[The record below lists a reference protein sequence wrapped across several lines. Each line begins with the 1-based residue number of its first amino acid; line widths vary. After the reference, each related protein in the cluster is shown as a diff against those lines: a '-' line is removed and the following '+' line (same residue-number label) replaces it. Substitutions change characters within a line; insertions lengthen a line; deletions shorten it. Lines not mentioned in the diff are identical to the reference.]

1 MSVQPAAVAVNPSF
15 MPAWSTT
22 ATPDW
27 VFDDVAPELTEAP
40 LKALLYIVRRTSG
53 FRKLADAI
61 SLSQFQHGITT
72 RDGRQ
77 LDKGA
82 GIKNRTVLLRALDEL
97 EARGIIGHQDALRDD
112 GGHATTVY
120 YLLGPGQGG
129 GAAAAPPPLSD
140 GAGGVVRQPHHPLVR
155 QPHPQQTDVP
165 TNRKIERLV
174 PPTPANARVRGN
186 EDAADAEAG
195 PRAGDPAPGVAGT
208 APAPAPATPPQ
219 RRIDADYQALAGPI
233 AALVERLGDGA
244 QPWASVSRAYGLM
257 TRAGLDVP
265 TFLALL
271 AEAELLMRPSLGHI
285 EKPMAY
291 LFRVVESLIQQGD
304 PPQPPRA
311 RTRPHSSPT
320 SPASPR
326 PQQTADAWGQVRA
339 ALAEV
344 LTPENYARWFAPTRQ
359 VQYSDGALTV
369 AVPDAFHLKW
379 LDERLRSKIEACAG
393 RALPGTQVLFIMEPR
408 A

>member
-1 MSVQPAAVAVNPSF
+1 MSVQPAAASVNPSF

-129 GAAAAPPPLSD
+129 GAAAAPPPS
-140 GAGGVVRQPHHPLVR
+140 AAAAP
-155 QPHPQQTDVP
+155 T
-165 TNRKIERLV
+165 TNRRTNKQEDRKIGAPYPRKRAF
-174 PPTPANARVRGN
+174 PGCDYHWTRIVR
-186 EDAADAEAG
+186 
-195 PRAGDPAPGVAGT
+195 
-208 APAPAPATPPQ
+208 
-219 RRIDADYQALAGPI
+219 
-233 AALVERLGDGA
+233 
-244 QPWASVSRAYGLM
+244 
-257 TRAGLDVP
+257 
-265 TFLALL
+265 
-271 AEAELLMRPSLGHI
+271 
-285 EKPMAY
+285 
-291 LFRVVESLIQQGD
+291 
-304 PPQPPRA
+304 
-311 RTRPHSSPT
+311 
-320 SPASPR
+320 
-326 PQQTADAWGQVRA
+326 
-339 ALAEV
+339 
-344 LTPENYARWFAPTRQ
+344 
-359 VQYSDGALTV
+359 
-369 AVPDAFHLKW
+369 
-379 LDERLRSKIEACAG
+379 
-393 RALPGTQVLFIMEPR
+393 
-408 A
+408 

>member
-1 MSVQPAAVAVNPSF
+1 MSVQSAAASVNPSCT
-15 MPAWSTT
+15 PAWSTT

-27 VFDDVAPELTEAP
+27 LFDEVAPDLAKAP
-40 LKALLYIVRRTSG
+40 LKVLLYIVRRTSG
-53 FRKLADAI
+53 FRKSADAI
-61 SLSQFQHGITT
+61 SLNQFQHGIVT

-77 LDKGA
+77 LDKGC
-82 GIKNRTVLLRALDEL
+82 GVTNRTALLGALDDL
-97 EARGIIGHQDALRDD
+97 EARGIIAHQDALHAD
-112 GGHATTVY
+112 GGNATTIY

-129 GAAAAPPPLSD
+129 GAVSAPPPVRQD
-140 GAGGVVRQPHHPLVR
+140 ARGGVQLAHPPGVQLA
-155 QPHPQQTDVP
+155 HPQQTDVP
-165 TNRKIERLV
+165 TNRQIERLV
-174 PPTPANARVRGN
+174 PPTPVARIAGPQTDDEAARV
-186 EDAADAEAG
+186 
-195 PRAGDPAPGVAGT
+195 AGDPT
-208 APAPAPATPPQ
+208 TPPQAQ

-271 AEAELLMRPSLGHI
+271 AEAELLMRPSLPHI
-285 EKPMAY
+285 EKPIAY

-311 RTRPHSSPT
+311 PTKPRISPP
-320 SPASPR
+320 SPASPG

-344 LTPENYARWFAPTRQ
+344 LTPENYARWFAPTHQ
-359 VQYSDGALTV
+359 MHYDEGALTV
-369 AVPDAFHLKW
+369 AVPDAFHLRW
-379 LDERLRSKIEACAG
+379 LDERLRAKIEACAG
-393 RALPGTQVLFIMEPR
+393 RLLPGTRVLFAVEQR